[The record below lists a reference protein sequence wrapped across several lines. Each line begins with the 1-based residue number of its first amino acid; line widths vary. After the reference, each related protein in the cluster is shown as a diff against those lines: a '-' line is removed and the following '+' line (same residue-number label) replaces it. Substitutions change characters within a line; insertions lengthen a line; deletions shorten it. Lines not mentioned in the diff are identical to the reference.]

1 MTGWMWI
8 AMGLVLAAIEL
19 ATPGGFFIIFFG
31 VGAVIVGLLRVAG
44 LLEPAWQQ
52 WLVFPIVALVALRFF
67 RQPLL
72 ARLQGSDSGHV
83 VDSLVGDTALPSDA
97 LEAGGRGKAE
107 VRGAVWNARNVGE
120 RAVGARERCRV
131 VAVNGLELDIR
142 PE

>member
-31 VGAVIVGLLRVAG
+31 VGAVVVGLLRLAG
-44 LLEPAWQQ
+44 LFEPPWQQ
-52 WLVFPIVALVALRFF
+52 WLAFPIVALVSLRLF

-72 ARLQGSDSGHV
+72 ERLQGRDTGE
-83 VDSLVGDTALPSDA
+83 VDSLVGDAALPASA
-97 LEAGGRGKAE
+97 LEPGGRGKAE
-107 VRGAVWNARNVGE
+107 VRGALWNARNVSE

-131 VAVNGLELDIR
+131 VAINGLELDIR